1 MTNGGCVD
9 NSPEQVFLGFPR
21 EEGAAFPAAGD
32 TLVHNAPARQQD
44 VDNLVLGQGL
54 FLGKK

>member
-44 VDNLVLGQGL
+44 VDNLVFEQE
-54 FLGKK
+54 